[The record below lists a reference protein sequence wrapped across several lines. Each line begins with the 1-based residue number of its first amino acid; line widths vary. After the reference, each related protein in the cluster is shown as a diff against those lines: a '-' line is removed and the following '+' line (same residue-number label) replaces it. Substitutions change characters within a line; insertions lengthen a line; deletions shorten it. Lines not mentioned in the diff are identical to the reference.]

1 MAKRKSAIDH
11 RTRIHRLDG
20 TCGIT
25 MRHSGAMSSEDA
37 REIIAAA
44 RLITVLTGA
53 GVSTASGIPD
63 FRGPQGLW
71 TKDPKAARMFD
82 IDAYVADRDIRVLAW
97 RNRRDHPAWTA
108 RPNAAHHA
116 IADLERQGRVR
127 AVITQNIDGLHQAA
141 GSGKAAPVL
150 EVHGTIHNTV
160 CLDCSERRP
169 MTQTL
174 ARVESGE
181 DDPPCLDCGGMLKS
195 DTISFGQQ
203 LDPGVLD
210 QAMRAARECDVLIAA
225 GTSLQVNPV
234 ASLVPMAWQAGARV
248 VICNAD
254 PTPYDSIAEELVR
267 EPLEEALRYIVS
279 DDAGNGLS

>member
-1 MAKRKSAIDH
+1 MALAGGPDIE
-11 RTRIHRLDG
+11 T
-20 TCGIT
+20 
-25 MRHSGAMSSEDA
+25 A
-37 REIIAAA
+37 REVVAQA
-44 RLITVLTGA
+44 RLVTVLTGA

-97 RNRRDHPAWTA
+97 ANRRDHPVWTA
-108 RPNAAHHA
+108 QPNAAHQA
-116 IADLERQGRVR
+116 IAEWERQGRVR

-141 GSGKAAPVL
+141 GSGTSAPVF

-160 CLDCSERRP
+160 CLECADRRP
-169 MTQTL
+169 MLETL
-174 ARVESGE
+174 ARLEAGE
-181 DDPPCLDCGGMLKS
+181 DDPPCLSCGGMMKS

-203 LDPGVLD
+203 LDAHVLD
-210 QAMRAARECDVLIAA
+210 QAMRAARDGDVLLAA
-225 GTSLQVNPV
+225 GTSLQVNPI

-254 PTPYDSIAEELVR
+254 PTPYDSVAHVCVR
-267 EPLEEALRYIVS
+267 EPLQEALPRIFSTEQVR
-279 DDAGNGLS
+279 

>member
-1 MAKRKSAIDH
+1 MENTDLQRAGELVSQ
-11 RTRIHRLDG
+11 
-20 TCGIT
+20 
-25 MRHSGAMSSEDA
+25 
-37 REIIAAA
+37 A
-44 RLITVLTGA
+44 RLVTVLTGA

-108 RPNAAHHA
+108 TPNAAHRA
-116 IADLERQGRVR
+116 IVDLEKQGRLR

-141 GSGKAAPVL
+141 GNGQFAAVL
-150 EVHGTIHNTV
+150 EVHGSIRNTI
-160 CLDCSERRP
+160 CLQCGQRRP
-169 MTQTL
+169 MTETL
-174 ARVESGE
+174 ARLESGE
-181 DDPPCLDCGGMLKS
+181 EDPECLACGGMLKS

-203 LDPGVLD
+203 LDAQVLD
-210 QAMRAARECDVLIAA
+210 EAMRAARESDVLVAA

-248 VICNAD
+248 VICNAE
-254 PTPYDSIAEELVR
+254 PTPYDSIAEVVVR
-267 EPLEEALRYIVS
+267 DPLERALPHIFSHNS
-279 DDAGNGLS
+279 DHFEQ